1 MSADVIASPAT
12 SKYAP
17 LAVIGVILGA
27 VVIRLAKRWSWLVAC
42 ILVTMIVIPN
52 DGRYILAAHLPI
64 QMEPYRVVVGAIV
77 LGWLVALLVDPRVR
91 MRASKLDGPIG
102 LILLAT
108 LGSEVANPQRVA
120 GLSSYVIKSMWL
132 FATIIFV
139 FYLIVSVVR
148 SRAVVER
155 LLTVLVVAGGIE
167 AIGAV
172 YQRRSG
178 YNIFNSLHFLL
189 PGFTFTGLS
198 GAGNQIRGGFI
209 RATGA
214 AGDPIELAATMAM
227 VLPLSVYLAVS
238 RRQRRWWFVT
248 LALVGGDFAGGSRT
262 GIISLAVIA
271 LTFLMLRPR
280 QTLRCWPALIPA
292 LALVH
297 VVAPGAIGGIR
308 AGFFPTGGLIA
319 QQSHVFIAR
328 GGVADDNTR
337 LSRWGP
343 SINQYLQH
351 NPLVGDGFG
360 TRVTGYL
367 ANGKLNPDDNAT
379 VLDDQWLGT
388 LLETGLV
395 GVIAWVWLFGRVI
408 RRLVARAKEERGSPE
423 GWLPVALAASLASF
437 ATSMFFYDAL
447 AFIQATCVMFIL
459 LALASI
465 VLQLPPTRKV
475 TLA

>member
-1 MSADVIASPAT
+1 VRFAVDRVRGFPPAVAAISAAVAVMSADVIASPAT

-351 NPLVGDGFG
+351 NP
-360 TRVTGYL
+360 
-367 ANGKLNPDDNAT
+367 T

-408 RRLVARAKEERGSPE
+408 RRLVARAREERESPE